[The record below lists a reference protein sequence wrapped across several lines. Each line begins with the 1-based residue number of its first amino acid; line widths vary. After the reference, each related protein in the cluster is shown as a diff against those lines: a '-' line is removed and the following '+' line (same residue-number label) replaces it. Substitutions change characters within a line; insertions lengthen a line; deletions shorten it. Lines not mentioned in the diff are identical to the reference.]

1 VLGVRRE
8 GYYDWLQRPTRED
21 RDAPL
26 VSALKKIRE
35 EHKFYGTQSLIDAL
49 PEGLKCSYGKGY
61 RICRE
66 YGLLTGR
73 RRPRSLT
80 KADPKAEK
88 SADLIQRDFTADKPG
103 EKWFTDITEMHCKDG
118 KAYLCGILDGF
129 DSALLGHSL
138 AGHMRAELCTAALT
152 NAARRYGHEDGCIL
166 HSDKGSQF
174 TSILF
179 RGVLEQQGF
188 QQSMGRTGCC
198 FDNAKMESF
207 WATLKKELIYRLP
220 LSQMTREDV
229 RQAIFAWIEGY
240 YNRRRR
246 HTTNQGKLAP
256 LLKRALFTQQFEQSA
271 A

>member
-1 VLGVRRE
+1 M
-8 GYYDWLQRPTRED
+8 
-21 RDAPL
+21 
-26 VSALKKIRE
+26 
-35 EHKFYGTQSLIDAL
+35 IDEL

-66 YGLLTGR
+66 NNLLTGR
-73 RRPRSLT
+73 RRPKSTT
-80 KADPKAEK
+80 KADPNAPK
-88 SADLIQRDFTADKPG
+88 SDDLIQRDFIADKPG
-103 EKWFTDITEMHCKDG
+103 EKWYTDITEMDCKDG

-129 DSALLGHSL
+129 DSALLGHSM
-138 AGHMRAELCTAALT
+138 ADHMRAELCTAALT
-152 NAARRYGHEDGCIL
+152 SASRRYGHEDGCIM

-174 TSILF
+174 TSLLF

-188 QQSMGRTGCC
+188 RQSMGRTGCC

-207 WATLKKELIYRLP
+207 WATLKKELIYKLP

-229 RQAIFAWIEGY
+229 RQAVFAWIEGY

-256 LLKRALFTQQFEQSA
+256 LVKRALYAGSQAQSTVA
-271 A
+271 